1 MGAGRCGTYLFEGM
15 ELSRSNYK
23 ERARYRSQ
31 YLGFIFQNFNLIPEL
46 TVYENVEI
54 PLLSMGEKPAARKR
68 KVLQIMDEVGL
79 TSHLKHR
86 PGELSGGQMQRVA
99 IARALVKN
107 PPVVIADEP
116 TANLDTNTGK
126 EIVELMKRLATLY
139 LYSPERNNLLTSIIT
154 MMIPLTMD

>member
-1 MGAGRCGTYLFEGM
+1 
-15 ELSRSNYK
+15 
-23 ERARYRSQ
+23 
-31 YLGFIFQNFNLIPEL
+31 
-46 TVYENVEI
+46 
-54 PLLSMGEKPAARKR
+54 
-68 KVLQIMDEVGL
+68 MDEVGL